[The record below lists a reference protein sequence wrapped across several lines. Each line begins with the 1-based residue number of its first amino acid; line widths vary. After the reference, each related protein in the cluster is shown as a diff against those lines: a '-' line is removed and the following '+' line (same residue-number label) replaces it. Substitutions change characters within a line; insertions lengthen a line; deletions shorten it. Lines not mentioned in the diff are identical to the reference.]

1 MSDRAELWDC
11 LVAGT
16 GPVGLAAAIALSDR
30 GLRVGLI
37 GPSASAVAAPLEART
52 FALFQPTL
60 RFLKK
65 LRVWPLPESDVAPL
79 ATIRI
84 IDDTG
89 RLMRAPD
96 AVFQAAEIGY
106 EAFGYNI
113 PYATLVGALV
123 ARVGER
129 ADVMP
134 SFHSA
139 VEAIDPEPGA
149 VRVTLADGRVLRARL
164 LVGAD
169 GRQSTCR
176 RLGSFST
183 RHWSYGQAA
192 LVTSL
197 AHTRAHGFVSTEL
210 HRPAGPLTTVPLPG
224 LASSIVW
231 VERPAE
237 VERLQTLDEA
247 AFTAELHGRLQG
259 LLGRV
264 TALGPRQVYALDGLV
279 ATPAGRHRVAL
290 VGEALH
296 AFPPIGAQGLN
307 LGFRDVASL
316 VDAIGAR
323 LSSNA
328 DVGSD
333 GVLKAYASDRS
344 RDVFFRTLMVDAL
357 DRSLTSTLLPLQLI
371 RGGGLHLV
379 NRLPALRK
387 ALMRRGLGPVG
398 SLPDMMQEP

>member
-1 MSDRAELWDC
+1 MGERDELWDC

-16 GPVGLAAAIALSDR
+16 GPVGLAAAIALCDR
-30 GLRVGLI
+30 GLRTGLI
-37 GPSASAVAAPLEART
+37 GPSPSSPASPLDART

-60 RFLKK
+60 RFLER
-65 LRVWPLPESDVAPL
+65 LRVWPLPERDVAPL

-84 IDDTG
+84 VDDTG

-96 AVFQAAEIGY
+96 ATFQASEIGY
-106 EAFGYNI
+106 AAFGYNV
-113 PYATLVGALV
+113 PHATLVQALL
-123 ARVGER
+123 ARAGELT
-129 ADVMP
+129 DGMTC
-134 SFHSA
+134 FHTT
-139 VEAIDPEPGA
+139 VEAIAPEAGA
-149 VRVTLADGRVLRARL
+149 VRVTLANGRGLRARL

-176 RLGSFST
+176 QLGGFAT
-183 RHWSYGQAA
+183 RRWSYSQAA
-192 LVTSL
+192 LVVSV
-197 AHTRAHGFVSTEL
+197 AHTRPHGCVSTEL

-231 VERPAE
+231 VERPSEA
-237 VERLQTLDEA
+237 ERLKSLDDA
-247 AFTAELHGRLQG
+247 AFVAELHGRLQG
-259 LLGRV
+259 LLGRI
-264 TALGPRQVYALDGLV
+264 TALGPRQVYMLDGLV
-279 ATPAGRHRVAL
+279 ATPAGQRRVAL

-316 VDAIGAR
+316 MDAISASPGA
-323 LSSNA
+323 NT
-328 DVGSD
+328 DVGRD
-333 GVLKAYASDRS
+333 DVLEAFATDRS

-357 DRSLTSTLLPLQLI
+357 DRSLTSTLPPLQLL

-398 SLPDMMQEP
+398 SLPAMMQEP